1 MAQETVEHIQHC
13 DIKRLEA
20 MACNL
25 TRVEE
30 VRLIQRIIKKAC
42 SGSAI
47 TNEWLEQ
54 EMMDL
59 RGAKV

>member
-1 MAQETVEHIQHC
+1 MAPETSESTQHR
-13 DIKRLEA
+13 DIKRLET

-30 VRLIQRIIKKAC
+30 VTLIQRIIKQTC
-42 SGSAI
+42 SSSPV

-54 EMMDL
+54 ELMDL

>member
-1 MAQETVEHIQHC
+1 MTQETVESIQHR

-30 VRLIQRIIKKAC
+30 VKLIQRIIKKSC
-42 SGSAI
+42 SSSPV

>member
-1 MAQETVEHIQHC
+1 MAQETAECTQHS

-30 VRLIQRIIKKAC
+30 VKLIQRIIKKAC
-42 SGSAI
+42 SSSPI

-54 EMMDL
+54 ELMDL